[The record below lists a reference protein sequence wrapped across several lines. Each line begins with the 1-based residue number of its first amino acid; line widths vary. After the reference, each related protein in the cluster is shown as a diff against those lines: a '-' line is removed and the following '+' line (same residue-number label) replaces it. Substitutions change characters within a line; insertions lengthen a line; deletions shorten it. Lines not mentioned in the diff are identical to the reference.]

1 MSRASTFTL
10 DRSPNQVMTHVQ
22 TRAFNY
28 LNFSNNIYNGIR
40 NASTPYVICTVCTYT
55 VKKKQEFSYKYFYNK
70 NFWCK
75 TVVTMLSIFQ
85 KHLQGKVE
93 EDFILLCLGVI
104 DVLNCELSCR
114 LPLLMFDICY
124 FYLTIWLEF
133 SHFLKTMSCV
143 NVLPVHYSCLNLQ
156 DHNSPGR
163 PAGAAISARLQGV
176 SARLQGVSARLQGVS
191 ARLQGVS
198 ARLQDYLPGFRIICQ
213 AVGCICQAAGCIYQA
228 VGCIYQ
234 AVGCICQAA
243 G

>member
-114 LPLLMFDICY
+114 FPLLMFDICY

-176 SARLQGVSARLQGVS
+176 SARLQDVSAWMLLSLPGCRV
-191 ARLQGVS
+191 
-198 ARLQDYLPGFRIICQ
+198 YLPGCE
-213 AVGCICQAAGCIYQA
+213 CLCQAAGCRCKA
-228 VGCIYQ
+228 AGCI
-234 AVGCICQAA
+234 
-243 G
+243 